1 MKLYSTLSVQYT
13 SLWGRGMLT
22 EKMYSTVLAQCRR
35 PAGPGEY
42 STPLGDLE
50 YLLDRD
56 VKQP

>member
-1 MKLYSTLSVQYT
+1 VQYT